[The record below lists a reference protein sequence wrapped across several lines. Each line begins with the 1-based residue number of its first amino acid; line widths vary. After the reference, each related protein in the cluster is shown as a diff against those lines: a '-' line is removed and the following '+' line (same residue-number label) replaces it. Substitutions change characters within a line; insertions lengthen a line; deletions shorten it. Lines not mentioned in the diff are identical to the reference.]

1 MPNTY
6 NIYKVKYHKINE
18 LKEKLKSVGL
28 IEQKTIPTPNYSK
41 TFYFSENI
49 KGNDVWWWN
58 TYREFFN
65 DNVKEP
71 KNTFNFGMLL
81 CQNLEDQEQ
90 IYAVS
95 LGKSHFYLSKFIHLD
110 FGIDLAIRVADENSI
125 LLKKSRYF
133 TGTKRQDVSSYQRF
147 QIDSYEAGESVDHLK
162 LKAANK
168 EIWGDRNIIFADSI
182 QMDMDK
188 QPLELSAIFQQIDES
203 FRGEKIIHLPKLES
217 VDTEVASELDN
228 LLLNHLKNEGGE
240 VLIEEFQVH
249 GIAICFSFHDYDYEI
264 KAKVDKGNHR
274 QALGN
279 TIDIQTISKFLVAHP
294 DIIDINNISVQ
305 FKSED
310 SGRFTRPLKEILDC
324 PIEYEDQHYFLKSGE
339 WFVFNQTF
347 MTYLK
352 RSLSNIEVKL
362 EEPLVESA
370 FIAWQTEKR
379 KNAKPEDDKIDYR
392 EAYFNQKICN
402 DRDYELL
409 DRVLTD
415 IKSLEQKR
423 RNYQVEV
430 ADLYNNGEI
439 ISVKISKKKPE
450 LIYNI
455 EQSRDAITLI
465 KNKTIKF
472 EKELSSAALWFVFE
486 DNVEKITDVN
496 SIQFL
501 LAVESWHKLVR
512 SHGLTPRIY
521 ISKHKRDVEKKRK
534 KKA

>member
-1 MPNTY
+1 M
-6 NIYKVKYHKINE
+6 
-18 LKEKLKSVGL
+18 
-28 IEQKTIPTPNYSK
+28 
-41 TFYFSENI
+41 
-49 KGNDVWWWN
+49 
-58 TYREFFN
+58 
-65 DNVKEP
+65 
-71 KNTFNFGMLL
+71 
-81 CQNLEDQEQ
+81 
-90 IYAVS
+90 
-95 LGKSHFYLSKFIHLD
+95 
-110 FGIDLAIRVADENSI
+110 
-125 LLKKSRYF
+125 
-133 TGTKRQDVSSYQRF
+133 SSYQHF
-147 QIDSYEAGESVDHLK
+147 QTDSYEAGESVDHLK

-168 EIWGDRNIIFADSI
+168 EIWGERNIIFADSI

-203 FRGEKIIHLPKLES
+203 FRGEKIINLPKLES
-217 VDTEVASELDN
+217 VGAEAAGELDK
-228 LLLNHLKNEGGE
+228 LLLDHLKNANGQ

-274 QALGN
+274 KALGN
-279 TIDIQTISKFLVAHP
+279 TIDIQSISDFLGDHS
-294 DIIDINNISVQ
+294 DITDINNVTVQ

-310 SGRFTRPLKEILDC
+310 TGRFTRTLKEILDC
-324 PIEYEDQHYFLKSGE
+324 PIEYEEQQYFLKNGE
-339 WFVFNQTF
+339 WFLFNQTF
-347 MTYLK
+347 MSYLK
-352 RSLSNIEVKL
+352 RSLDGIEIKL

-379 KNAKPEDDKIDYR
+379 KNAKPNDDKIDYR
-392 EAYFNQKICN
+392 EAYFSQKVCKE
-402 DRDYELL
+402 RGYHPL
-409 DRVLTD
+409 DRVLTN

-423 RNYQVEV
+423 RSYQVEV
-430 ADLYNNGEI
+430 ADIYNDGEI

-472 EKELSSAALWFVFE
+472 DSELHGAALWFVFE
-486 DNVEKITDVN
+486 EDVEKITDVN

-512 SHGLTPRIY
+512 NYGLTPRIY
-521 ISKHKRDVEKKRK
+521 ISKHERDIKKEGK

>member
-6 NIYKVKYHKINE
+6 NIYKIKHHKVKE

-28 IEQKTIPTPNYSK
+28 VEQKTLPISNYSK

-49 KGNDVWWWN
+49 KGNDVWWWE

-71 KNTFNFGMLL
+71 KNTFNFGVLL
-81 CQNLEDQEQ
+81 CQSLKNEEQ

-95 LGKSHFYLSKFIHLD
+95 LGKAHFYLSKFIYLD

-133 TGTKRQDVSSYQRF
+133 TGTKRQDVSSYQHF
-147 QIDSYEAGESVDHLK
+147 QKDSYEAGESVDHLK

-168 EIWGDRNIIFADSI
+168 EIWGERNIIFADSI

-203 FRGEKIIHLPKLES
+203 FRGEKIINLPKLES
-217 VDTEVASELDN
+217 VGAEAAGELDK
-228 LLLNHLKNEGGE
+228 LLLDHLKNANGQ

-274 QALGN
+274 KALGN
-279 TIDIQTISKFLVAHP
+279 TIDIQSISDFLGDHS
-294 DIIDINNISVQ
+294 DITDINNVTVQ

-310 SGRFTRPLKEILDC
+310 TGRFTRTLKEILDC
-324 PIEYEDQHYFLKSGE
+324 PIEYEEQQYFLKNGE
-339 WFVFNQTF
+339 WFLFNQTF
-347 MTYLK
+347 MSYLK
-352 RSLSNIEVKL
+352 RSLDGIEIKL

-379 KNAKPEDDKIDYR
+379 KNAKPNDDKIDYR
-392 EAYFNQKICN
+392 EAYFNQKVCKE
-402 DRDYELL
+402 RGYQLL

-423 RNYQVEV
+423 RSYQVEV
-430 ADLYNNGEI
+430 ADIYNDGEI

-472 EKELSSAALWFVFE
+472 DSELHGAALWLVFE
-486 DNVEKITDVN
+486 EDVEKITDVN

-512 SHGLTPRIY
+512 NYGLTPRIY
-521 ISKHKRDVEKKRK
+521 ISKHERDIKKEGK

>member
-6 NIYKVKYHKINE
+6 NIYKIKHHKIKQ

-28 IEQKTIPTPNYSK
+28 IEQKTLPIANYSK

-49 KGNDVWWWN
+49 EGNNVWWWE

-65 DNVKEP
+65 DKVKEP
-71 KNTFNFGMLL
+71 KNKFNFGVLL
-81 CQNLEDQEQ
+81 CQCLENQEQ

-95 LGKSHFYLSKFIHLD
+95 LGKSHFYLSKFIYLD

-133 TGTKRQDVSSYQRF
+133 TGTKRQDVSSYKQF
-147 QIDSYEAGESVDHLK
+147 QIDNYEAGESVDHLK

-168 EIWGDRNIIFADSI
+168 EIWGERNIIFADSI

-203 FRGEKIIHLPKLES
+203 FRGEKIINLPKLES
-217 VDTEVASELDN
+217 VSAEAGTELDK
-228 LLLNHLKNEGGE
+228 LLLQHLKSANGQ
-240 VLIEEFQVH
+240 VFIEEFQVH

-264 KAKVDKGNHR
+264 KAKGEQGNHR
-274 QALGN
+274 KLLGN
-279 TIDIQTISKFLVAHP
+279 TIDIQSISEFLSDHL
-294 DIIDINNISVQ
+294 DITDINNITVQ

-310 SGRFTRPLKEILDC
+310 TGRFTRNLKEILDC
-324 PIEYEDQHYFLKSGE
+324 PIEYEEQQYFLKNGE

-347 MTYLK
+347 MNYLK
-352 RSLSNIEVKL
+352 RSLGSIEIKL
-362 EEPLVESA
+362 EEPLIESE
-370 FIAWQTEKR
+370 FITWQTEKR
-379 KNAKPEDDKIDYR
+379 KNAKPDDDKIDYR
-392 EAYFNQKICN
+392 EAYFNQKICSE
-402 DRDYELL
+402 RGYQLL

-423 RNYQVEV
+423 RSYQVEV
-430 ADLYNNGEI
+430 ADIYNNGEI

-472 EKELSSAALWFVFE
+472 DRKFHGAALWFVFE
-486 DNVEKITDVN
+486 ENVEKITDVN

-501 LAVESWHKLVR
+501 LAVESWHKLVIN
-512 SHGLTPRIY
+512 HGLIPKIY
-521 ISKHKRDVEKKRK
+521 ISKHERDVK
-534 KKA
+534 KKKKKET

>member
-6 NIYKVKYHKINE
+6 NIYKIKHHKIKE

-28 IEQKTIPTPNYSK
+28 VEQKTLPVSNYSK

-49 KGNDVWWWN
+49 KGNDVWWWEI
-58 TYREFFN
+58 YKEFFN

-71 KNTFNFGMLL
+71 KNTFNFGVLL
-81 CQNLEDQEQ
+81 CQNLENEEK

-110 FGIDLAIRVADENSI
+110 FGIDLAIHVADESSI

-133 TGTKRQDVSSYQRF
+133 TGTKRQDVSSYQQF
-147 QIDSYEAGESVDHLK
+147 QKDSYEAGESVDHLK
-162 LKAANK
+162 LKAAKK
-168 EIWGDRNIIFADSI
+168 EIWGERNIIFADSI

-188 QPLELSAIFQQIDES
+188 QPLELSAIFQLIDES
-203 FRGEKIIHLPKLES
+203 FCGEKIIHLPKLES
-217 VDTEVASELDN
+217 VGAEATSELDK
-228 LLLNHLKNEGGE
+228 LLLEHLKNANGE

-264 KAKVDKGNHR
+264 KAKGENSNYRK
-274 QALGN
+274 ALGN
-279 TIDIQTISKFLVAHP
+279 SIDVQSISDFLGEHP
-294 DIIDINNISVQ
+294 DVTDINNVTVQ
-305 FKSED
+305 FKNED
-310 SGRFTRPLKEILDC
+310 TGRFTRSLKEILDC
-324 PIEYEDQHYFLKSGE
+324 PIEYEEQQYFLKSGE
-339 WFVFNQTF
+339 WFLFNQTF
-347 MTYLK
+347 MEYLR
-352 RSLSNIEVKL
+352 RSLGSIEIKL

-370 FIAWQTEKR
+370 FIAWQKKKR
-379 KNAKPEDDKIDYR
+379 ENAKPDDDKVDYR
-392 EAYFNQKICN
+392 EAYFNQKICVE
-402 DRDYELL
+402 RGCQLL

-423 RNYQVEV
+423 RSYQVEV
-430 ADLYNNGEI
+430 ADIYNDGEI

-472 EKELSSAALWFVFE
+472 DEELRSAALWFVFE
-486 DNVEKITDVN
+486 DDVKKITDVN

-501 LAVESWHKLVR
+501 LAVESWHKLVT
-512 SHGLTPRIY
+512 SHGLIPRIY
-521 ISKHKRDVEKKRK
+521 ISKHERDVDKEGK
-534 KKA
+534 KKT

>member
-6 NIYKVKYHKINE
+6 NIYKIKHHKVKE
-18 LKEKLKSVGL
+18 LKDKLKSVGL
-28 IEQKTIPTPNYSK
+28 VEQKTLTTLNYSK
-41 TFYFSENI
+41 TFYFSEKI
-49 KGNDVWWWN
+49 KGNDVWWWE

-65 DNVKEP
+65 DKVKEP
-71 KNTFNFGMLL
+71 KNTFNFGVLL
-81 CQNLEDQEQ
+81 CQNLEDEEQ
-90 IYAVS
+90 VYTVS

-110 FGIDLAIRVADENSI
+110 FAIDLAIRVADENSI

-147 QIDSYEAGESVDHLK
+147 QTDNYEAGESVDHLK

-168 EIWGDRNIIFADSI
+168 EIWGERNIIFADSI

-188 QPLELSAIFQQIDES
+188 QPLELSAIFRQIDES

-217 VDTEVASELDN
+217 VGTEAASELDK
-228 LLLNHLKNEGGE
+228 LLLGHLKNADGQ

-264 KAKVDKGNHR
+264 KAKVKNGNHR
-274 QALGN
+274 RVLGN
-279 TIDIQTISKFLVAHP
+279 TIDIQSISDFLIDHP
-294 DIIDINNISVQ
+294 DITDINNVTVQ

-310 SGRFTRPLKEILDC
+310 MGRFTRTLKEVLDC
-324 PIEYEDQHYFLKSGE
+324 PIEYEEQQYFLKNGE

-347 MTYLK
+347 MNYLK
-352 RSLSNIEVKL
+352 RSLGSIEIKL
-362 EEPLVESA
+362 EEPLIESA
-370 FIAWQTEKR
+370 FIAWQTERR

-392 EAYFNQKICN
+392 EAYFNKKIC
-402 DRDYELL
+402 DERGFKLL

-415 IKSLEQKR
+415 IKSIEKKR

-430 ADLYNNGEI
+430 ADIYSDGEI
-439 ISVKISKKKPE
+439 ISVKISNKKPE

-472 EKELSSAALWFVFE
+472 DNELHSAALWFVFE
-486 DNVEKITDVN
+486 NDIEKITDVN

-501 LAVESWHKLVR
+501 LAVESWHKLVK
-512 SHGLTPRIY
+512 SYGLIPKIY
-521 ISKHKRDVEKKRK
+521 ISKHERDVKRIIQKKP
-534 KKA
+534 